1 MTWIYLT
8 IKMNGLNKSS
18 STMGMGFE
26 ELDGSNYRKFILNMT
41 DYLQK
46 EDLQNLIMEREKI
59 LKELEEG
66 ESNYK
71 KKYEK

>member
-46 EDLQNLIMEREKI
+46 EDL
-59 LKELEEG
+59 
-66 ESNYK
+66 
-71 KKYEK
+71 